1 MSKSIPDYFSVQIN
15 KSNEDKYRTIIEKI
29 SENSS
34 LYQKLFVA
42 YISLGYMISML
53 NYMTA
58 SFVFMNPIF

>member
-1 MSKSIPDYFSVQIN
+1 MSKSIPAYFSVQIN
-15 KSNEDKYRTIIEKI
+15 KSNEDKYRTIVEKI